1 MLLFSQIAGMSS
13 LRRHNKP
20 KQLKIDESLFERIG
34 QDDTEAFEMLYHQT
48 ERTMYAYILSVV
60 KNHDDTLDILQ
71 DTYLKIR
78 ASAHLYKPMGK
89 PLAWMF
95 TIARNLAMTKFRRK
109 QRFSDSEH
117 LEMENSLSFSYVE
130 DPEDK
135 FVLQS
140 ALTILTEEER
150 EIILLHAV
158 SGMKHKEIATSLGLP
173 LSTTLS
179 KYRRAL
185 KKLREHLKKE
195 GLA

>member
-130 DPEDK
+130 D
-135 FVLQS
+135 
-140 ALTILTEEER
+140 
-150 EIILLHAV
+150 
-158 SGMKHKEIATSLGLP
+158 
-173 LSTTLS
+173 
-179 KYRRAL
+179 L
-185 KKLREHLKKE
+185 KINLYCNQL
-195 GLA
+195 